1 MNSVSRKDFLRLT
14 SLSFLAALLP
24 VSEVNALSFIL
35 STKKDNTKEDFAK
48 AVELSKTAKK
58 YFYQKQFKLAE
69 ETYMQCI
76 KLAPAAVRFYDGL
89 DNVFGAQGK
98 FLECLLLYKNGL
110 EVNSNKIAFY
120 DRSARA
126 LARIEVGY
134 KKIPENYKEKVNSKS
149 LLEDALALYDKAIKI
164 DNKPYLSLGKNKIQ
178 EKINFSDINL
188 DKSKKIEYRIIKRKK
203 AIETNLAARN
213 LPVEKLI
220 LQYSLIDKK
229 DRIDLYFKK
238 ELSVRQNNIDKL
250 KKRHLLS
257 IIDKYLIANDYENA
271 FLWSKE
277 LFRLDVKYQHGIVRL
292 KNALQGLGKF
302 NDIVNYRLQY
312 AKEVQTVYAYIGVLD
327 AIQKSMKK
335 KQHSTYEINI
345 GHQIGEDL
353 LKNWG
358 LMENV
363 AIDVI
368 DKYNKILVLDGK
380 VDVAL
385 KITEKAFTRIKTTSD
400 ERINKLV
407 LSYSNLLVAN
417 GNYDGA
423 NRVLKLS
430 LKEELEDYTLLA
442 NEDLIK
448 KIIDKKQKNSFV
460 FNKPIYFQLY
470 KNYKLTGRKDLETL
484 VLNTIKSNGSNE
496 PFLKN
501 KLKP

>member
-1 MNSVSRKDFLRLT
+1 ML
-14 SLSFLAALLP
+14 
-24 VSEVNALSFIL
+24 
-35 STKKDNTKEDFAK
+35 
-48 AVELSKTAKK
+48 
-58 YFYQKQFKLAE
+58 
-69 ETYMQCI
+69 
-76 KLAPAAVRFYDGL
+76 
-89 DNVFGAQGK
+89 
-98 FLECLLLYKNGL
+98 
-110 EVNSNKIAFY
+110 
-120 DRSARA
+120 
-126 LARIEVGY
+126 
-134 KKIPENYKEKVNSKS
+134 
-149 LLEDALALYDKAIKI
+149 
-164 DNKPYLSLGKNKIQ
+164 
-178 EKINFSDINL
+178 
-188 DKSKKIEYRIIKRKK
+188 
-203 AIETNLAARN
+203 
-213 LPVEKLI
+213 
-220 LQYSLIDKK
+220 
-229 DRIDLYFKK
+229 
-238 ELSVRQNNIDKL
+238 
-250 KKRHLLS
+250 
-257 IIDKYLIANDYENA
+257 
-271 FLWSKE
+271 
-277 LFRLDVKYQHGIVRL
+277 
-292 KNALQGLGKF
+292 
-302 NDIVNYRLQY
+302 
-312 AKEVQTVYAYIGVLD
+312 EVQTVYAYIGVLD